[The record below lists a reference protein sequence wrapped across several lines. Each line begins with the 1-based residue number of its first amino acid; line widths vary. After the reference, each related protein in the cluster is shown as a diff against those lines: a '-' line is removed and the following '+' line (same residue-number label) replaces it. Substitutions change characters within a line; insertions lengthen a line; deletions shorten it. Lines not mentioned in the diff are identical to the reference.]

1 MLSYNMFV
9 LSCILHCGSSIF
21 SVSYYLLYILYSI
34 PSILYDVSFLYT
46 TYRLYCGLYLASR
59 FIYYRWRMLYPTSCF
74 VYHKSEI
81 LYHIPGIPFVYHIS
95 RILYLRLC
103 NKPHALPPFPRQ
115 AVLPAPEQDYLRHG
129 PARAGQRDL
138 RSRSQSGSCDV
149 QVDLQQHIR
158 TPPDLRLG
166 CHVACE

>member
-9 LSCILHCGSSIF
+9 LSSILHCGSSIF
-21 SVSYYLLYILYSI
+21 FLFFTVSYYLLYILYSI

-81 LYHIPGIPFVYHIS
+81 LYHISGIPFVYHIS
-95 RILYLRLC
+95 RILYLRLYNVPC
-103 NKPHALPPFPRQ
+103 TSALPQTSRTAGVRARLSTARPCTSR
-115 AVLPAPEQDYLRHG
+115 PA
-129 PARAGQRDL
+129 
-138 RSRSQSGSCDV
+138 
-149 QVDLQQHIR
+149 
-158 TPPDLRLG
+158 
-166 CHVACE
+166 